1 MNIQKRID
9 ELVDILNKANYEYY
23 VLDRPNLTDQECDK
37 YLREWINLENKH
49 PKYAKKDSPTK
60 RVGGTVVT
68 KFKKIKHEIPT
79 FSLSDVFNINEV
91 IDFDKKVRAVIQHP
105 EYVCELKIDGLSVS

>member
-9 ELVDILNKANYEYY
+9 ELVDILNKATYEYY
-23 VLDRPNLTDQECDK
+23 VLDRPNLTDQEYDK
-37 YLREWINLENKH
+37 YLRELIDLENKH
-49 PKYAKKDSPTK
+49 PEYAKKESPTK